1 MEYKYI
7 RKTFFIYLIIFAF
20 SSCIGHKVQNSSKT
34 NFELDIVGRYQKVG
48 GKELL
53 ILNENKVFICLRNS
67 TSNSDVVIPR
77 CDTIASGFWDKK
89 DGFIT
94 LKNKSDFNDILYSIE
109 ESVTNE
115 KDSIKFKIVLPEED
129 ALNYDIFK
137 FIITYISPSE
147 VYKVFDNP
155 EFSIKRKSEYL
166 MFGFSINNIG
176 ANAEYKKKSYQRLYF
191 YIFENYRPKNI
202 KANSFIITV
211 KNFDQCFYE
220 AMDIDGENIGVEK
233 ETLFW
238 RGNIYQKVTSPS
250 IR

>member
-1 MEYKYI
+1 MERKYI
-7 RKTFFIYLIIFAF
+7 RKTFFIYLIIFTF
-20 SSCIGHKVQNSSKT
+20 SSCIGHKVKNSSKAI
-34 NFELDIVGRYQKVG
+34 FELDIFGRYQKVG

-53 ILNENKVFICLRNS
+53 ILNENKKFLCLRNS

-89 DGFIT
+89 EGFIT

-129 ALNYDIFK
+129 ALSYDIFR
-137 FIITYISPSE
+137 FIITHISPNE
-147 VYKVFDNP
+147 VYKVFDSP

-176 ANAEYKKKSYQRLYF
+176 ANSEYKKKSYQRLSF
-191 YIFENYRPKNI
+191 DIFENYRPKNTM
-202 KANSFIITV
+202 ANSFIIKV

-220 AMDIDGENIGVEK
+220 AMEIDGEIIGIERGS
-233 ETLFW
+233 LIW
-238 RGNIYQKVTSPS
+238 RGNTYKKITSPA